1 MPRTNE
7 CEYKMIK
14 KVVRTGLAVA
24 LTTALA
30 ACSTFDFSNDRI
42 QYETSDSR
50 APLEVPPDLSSVP
63 GSDRYSVPSRPQTV
77 WASQQAQL
85 DAAQAADGNQA
96 ASLLL
101 PQGEVAK
108 IVREGNNRW
117 IHVNMAPEMVWPIM
131 QDFWSTVGLSLS
143 RQDAATGV
151 METNWAE
158 NRAKLPQDIIRA
170 TLGRV
175 IDMVYST
182 GERDQYRARVERSA
196 NGGCDIFITHRAMVE
211 VVKSLGGDNETT
223 VWQPGPSDPEME
235 AEMLTRMTQRINQEF
250 NPNATKQTPAEHEA
264 EVEKLAAYQVENSVS
279 QLEQN
284 AEGVATS
291 IFIKE
296 DFERAWRRLALAVD
310 RMGFTVEDRDRSR
323 GFFLVRYLDEEYEE
337 QKRSEQGFWSNV
349 FGRDTPVEAP
359 QYVIYLQRL
368 SDTECRVHV
377 LGPDGKADT
386 TGVAPRILT
395 LLSEQTK

>member
-1 MPRTNE
+1 
-7 CEYKMIK
+7 MIK
-14 KVVRTGLAVA
+14 NFVRTGLAVA
-24 LTTALA
+24 LPMALA
-30 ACSTFDFSNDRI
+30 ACSAIDFGQDRI

-50 APLEVPPDLSSVP
+50 APLEIPPDLSSVP
-63 GSDRYSVPSRPQTV
+63 GSDRYTVPSRPQTV
-77 WASQQAQL
+77 WASQQAQA
-85 DAAQAADGNQA
+85 DAS
-96 ASLLL
+96 ASNGTPANMVLL

-108 IVREGNNRW
+108 IVREGNDRW
-117 IHVNMAPEMVWPIM
+117 IHVNMTPEMVWPIM
-131 QDFWSTVGLSLS
+131 QDFWTTVGLSLS
-143 RQDAATGV
+143 RQDATTGV

-175 IDMVYST
+175 VDLVYST
-182 GERDQYRARVERSA
+182 GERDQYRARVERTA
-196 NGGCDIFITHRAMVE
+196 DGGCDIFVTHRAMVE
-211 VVKSLGGDNETT
+211 VVKSMGGDNETT

-235 AEMLTRMTQRINQEF
+235 AEMLTRLAHRINQEF
-250 NPNATKQTPAEHEA
+250 NPNSTKPSAAEHEA
-264 EVEKLAAYQVENSVS
+264 EVEKLATYQPENSIS

-323 GFFLVRYLDEEYEE
+323 GFFLVRYLDQEYED

-349 FGRDTPVEAP
+349 FGKDTPVEAP

>member
-1 MPRTNE
+1 
-7 CEYKMIK
+7 MIK

-50 APLEVPPDLSSVP
+50 APLEVPPDLNSVP
-63 GSDRYSVPSRPQTV
+63 GSDRYTVPSRPQTV

-85 DAAQAADGNQA
+85 DAAQAANGNQA

-143 RQDAATGV
+143 RQDAAIGV

-264 EVEKLAAYQVENSVS
+264 EVEKLASYQVEDSVS

>member
-1 MPRTNE
+1 M
-7 CEYKMIK
+7 MK
-14 KVVRTGLAVA
+14 KIVRTGLVVA
-24 LTTALA
+24 LPMALA
-30 ACSTFDFSNDRI
+30 ACSSFDFGQDRI

-50 APLEVPPDLSSVP
+50 APLEIPPDLSSVP
-63 GSDRYSVPSRPQTV
+63 GSDRYAVPSRQQV
-77 WASQQAQL
+77 IYASQQAQGNTQG
-85 DAAQAADGNQA
+85 ANQNAQ
-96 ASLLL
+96 LVL

-108 IVREGNNRW
+108 IIRDGNDRW
-117 IHVNMAPEMVWPIM
+117 IHVDLAPEIVWPVM
-131 QDFWSTVGLSLS
+131 QDFWTTVGLSLS

-158 NRAKLPQDIIRA
+158 NRAKLPQDIIRG
-170 TLGRV
+170 TLGRIV
-175 IDMVYST
+175 DLVYST
-182 GERDQYRARVERSA
+182 GERDQYRARIERSA
-196 NGGCDIFITHRAMVE
+196 TGGSDIFVTHRAMVE
-211 VVKSLGGDNETT
+211 VVKSMGGDNETT

-235 AEMLTRMTQRINQEF
+235 AEMLTRLAQRINQEF
-250 NPNATKQTPAEHEA
+250 NHEAVKKSAAEHEA
-264 EVEKLAAYQVENSVS
+264 EVQKLTSYQAEEAIS
-279 QLEQN
+279 QLEQD

-296 DFERAWRRLALAVD
+296 DFERAWRRVALAID

-323 GFFLVRYLDEEYEE
+323 GFFLVRYLDQEYEE
-337 QKRSEQGFWSNV
+337 QKRSEQGFWSNA
-349 FGRDTPVEAP
+349 FGNTKPVEAP

-377 LGPDGKADT
+377 LGPDGKADQ

>member
-1 MPRTNE
+1 
-7 CEYKMIK
+7 MIK
-14 KVVRTGLAVA
+14 KFVRTGLAVA
-24 LTTALA
+24 LPMALA
-30 ACSTFDFSNDRI
+30 ACSAIDFGQDRI

-50 APLEVPPDLSSVP
+50 APLEIPPDLSSVP
-63 GSDRYSVPSRPQTV
+63 GSDRYTVPSRPQTV
-77 WASQQAQL
+77 WASQQAQA
-85 DAAQAADGNQA
+85 DAS
-96 ASLLL
+96 ASNGTPANMVLL

-108 IVREGNNRW
+108 IVREGNDRW
-117 IHVNMAPEMVWPIM
+117 IHVNMTPEMVWPIM
-131 QDFWSTVGLSLS
+131 QDFWTTVGLSLS
-143 RQDAATGV
+143 RQDATTGV

-175 IDMVYST
+175 VDLVYST
-182 GERDQYRARVERSA
+182 GERDQYRARVERTA
-196 NGGCDIFITHRAMVE
+196 DGGCDIFVTHRAMVE
-211 VVKSLGGDNETT
+211 VVKSMGGDNETT
-223 VWQPGPSDPEME
+223 VWQPGPSDPEMD
-235 AEMLTRMTQRINQEF
+235 AEMLTRLAHRINQEF
-250 NPNATKQTPAEHEA
+250 NPNSTKPSAAEHEA
-264 EVEKLAAYQVENSVS
+264 EVEKLATYQPENSIS

-323 GFFLVRYLDEEYEE
+323 GFFLVRYLDQEYED

-349 FGRDTPVEAP
+349 FGKDTPVEAP

>member
-1 MPRTNE
+1 
-7 CEYKMIK
+7 MIK
-14 KVVRTGLAVA
+14 KVVRMGLAVA

-50 APLEVPPDLSSVP
+50 APLEVPPDLNSVP
-63 GSDRYSVPSRPQTV
+63 GSDRYTVPSRPQTV

-85 DAAQAADGNQA
+85 DAAQAANGNQA

-182 GERDQYRARVERSA
+182 GERDQYRAGVERSA

-264 EVEKLAAYQVENSVS
+264 EVEKLASYQVEDSVS

>member
-1 MPRTNE
+1 MSDS
-7 CEYKMIK
+7 KMIK
-14 KVVRTGLAVA
+14 KFVRTGLAVA
-24 LTTALA
+24 LPMALA
-30 ACSTFDFSNDRI
+30 ACSAIDFGQDRI

-50 APLEVPPDLSSVP
+50 APLEIPPDLSSVP
-63 GSDRYSVPSRPQTV
+63 GSDRYTVPSRPQTV
-77 WASQQAQL
+77 WASQQAQA
-85 DAAQAADGNQA
+85 DAS
-96 ASLLL
+96 ASNGTPANMVLL

-108 IVREGNNRW
+108 IVREGNDRW
-117 IHVNMAPEMVWPIM
+117 IHVNMTPEMVWPIM
-131 QDFWSTVGLSLS
+131 QDFWTTVGLSLS
-143 RQDAATGV
+143 RQDATTGV

-175 IDMVYST
+175 VDLVYST
-182 GERDQYRARVERSA
+182 GERDQYRARVERTA
-196 NGGCDIFITHRAMVE
+196 DGGCDIFVTHRAMVE
-211 VVKSLGGDNETT
+211 VVKSMGGDNETT

-235 AEMLTRMTQRINQEF
+235 AEMLTRLAHRINQEF
-250 NPNATKQTPAEHEA
+250 NPNSTKPSAAEHEA
-264 EVEKLAAYQVENSVS
+264 EVEKLATYQPENSIS

-323 GFFLVRYLDEEYEE
+323 GFFLVRYLDQEYED

-349 FGRDTPVEAP
+349 FGKDTPVEAP

>member
-1 MPRTNE
+1 
-7 CEYKMIK
+7 MIK

-50 APLEVPPDLSSVP
+50 APLEVPPDLNSVP
-63 GSDRYSVPSRPQTV
+63 GSDRYTVPSRPQTV

-85 DAAQAADGNQA
+85 DAAQAANGNQA

-264 EVEKLAAYQVENSVS
+264 EVEKLASYQVEDSVS

-296 DFERAWRRLALAVD
+296 DFECAWRRLALAVD